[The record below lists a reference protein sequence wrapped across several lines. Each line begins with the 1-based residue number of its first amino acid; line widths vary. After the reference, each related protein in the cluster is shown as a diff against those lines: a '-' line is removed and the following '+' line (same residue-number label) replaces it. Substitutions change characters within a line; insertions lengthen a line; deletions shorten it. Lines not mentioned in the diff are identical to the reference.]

1 MINLIKN
8 ELMKLFSR
16 KLTKILLV
24 ILCIFAIGG
33 SIAANS
39 YKTQTDDWRTAAQKT
54 IEVNENRIELMNL
67 SPQLKADAENKVAIS
82 KYRLEN
88 NLPTPKGTVTSAM
101 LNNSGLVEM
110 VIIIVLLSAAEIVSR
125 EYSDGTIK
133 LLLIR
138 PHSRLKILISKYL
151 TVIIFGIIAL
161 LLMIITSGI
170 TNMFIYGFG
179 NISSVD
185 LFINQS
191 GEIVQ
196 LSTLTQMLKMYGFSI
211 FPILSYATIAFA
223 ISTILKNSALAV
235 GISLVTMIFGN
246 SMIEATAKIAWLKY
260 LPFANSDMSL
270 YIYHLQPR
278 PEMSLFFSIGIL
290 LIYIASFLC
299 ISLVVFNKRDV
310 SI

>member
-33 SIAANS
+33 SIATNS
-39 YKTQTDDWRTAAQKT
+39 YKAQTEDWRIVAQKT

-88 NLPTPKGTVTSAM
+88 NLPAPKATVTSAM
-101 LNNSGLVEM
+101 LNISGLVEM
-110 VIIIVLLSAAEIVSR
+110 VIIMVLLSAAEIVSR
-125 EYSDGTIK
+125 EYSDGTMK

-151 TVIIFGIIAL
+151 TIIIFGIIAL
-161 LLMIITSGI
+161 LLTIITSGI

-223 ISTILKNSALAV
+223 ISTIIKNSALAV
-235 GISLVTMIFGN
+235 GISLVTMILGN
-246 SMIEATAKIAWLKY
+246 SMIEATSKIAWLKY

-278 PEMSLFFSIGIL
+278 PEMSIFFSIGIL
-290 LIYIASFLC
+290 LIYIVSFLY
-299 ISLVVFNKRDV
+299 ISLFVFNKRDV